1 MTFDLSTHER
11 LPGSLARMD
20 DRSTVIIGG
29 GIVGL
34 ATALAIHRRDPD
46 ASITVIEKESGPAAH
61 QTGRNS
67 GVIHAGVYYKP
78 GSEKAKMCTAG
89 REAMVEFA
97 KEHGIDHEV
106 CGKLV
111 VATEESER
119 GRMMDLA
126 DRCKANNVPV
136 QLLGPAE
143 MRDREPNVAGIAA
156 LWVSVTGIIDYGQ
169 VSWKMLDLLRAGG
182 VDVRFNEEVVGG
194 RSIGNDVTI
203 ETTRST
209 IHSSRLVNCGGLH
222 ADRIARTLGADAND
236 VRIIPFRGE
245 YFELEHSKSH
255 LVKGLIYPVP
265 DPQFPFLGVHLTRGI
280 NGHIHAGPNAV
291 LGFAREGYTWGA
303 INPKD
308 LAETL
313 VFPGFRKLA
322 AKQWRYGLSEMK
334 RSLHTPEFARSLQ
347 RLVPAVQLEDL
358 KPAPAGVRAQAVR
371 SDGSLVDDFLFRVSG
386 RGLHV
391 LNAPSPAATASL
403 AIGSAIADRLDEIS
417 DR

>member
-1 MTFDLSTHER
+1 MK
-11 LPGSLARMD
+11 
-20 DRSTVIIGG
+20 DRSTIVVGG

-34 ATALAIHRRDPD
+34 ATALAIHRRDRD
-46 ASITVIEKESGPAAH
+46 AAITVLEKEPGPAAH

-78 GSEKAKMCTAG
+78 GSEKARMCTAG

-97 KEHGIDHEV
+97 KEHGINHDV

-111 VATEESER
+111 VATQDSER
-119 GRMMDLA
+119 GRMLDLA
-126 DRCKANNVPV
+126 ERCKANGVPV
-136 QLLGPAE
+136 ELLGPSE

-169 VSWKMLDLLRAGG
+169 VAWKMLDLLRQGG
-182 VDVRFNEEVVGG
+182 VDVRFNEQVVAGSASG
-194 RSIGNDVTI
+194 ASVTV

-209 IHSSRLVNCGGLH
+209 IQSSRLVNCGGLH
-222 ADRIARTLGADAND
+222 ADRVARLLGAEAND

-245 YFELEHSKSH
+245 YYELDHTKTH

-265 DPQFPFLGVHLTRGI
+265 DPEFPFLGVHLTRGI

-291 LGFAREGYTWGA
+291 LGFAREGYTWGT
-303 INPKD
+303 IKPKD

-313 VFPGFRKLA
+313 AFPGFRKLA
-322 AKQWRYGLSEMK
+322 QKHWKYGLMEMK
-334 RSLHTPEFARSLQ
+334 RSLRIDEFARSLQ
-347 RLVPAVQLEDL
+347 RLVPAVEAKDL
-358 KPAPAGVRAQAVR
+358 RPAPAGVRAQAVR
-371 SDGSLVDDFLFRVSG
+371 SDGSLVDDFLFRTSG

-403 AIGSAIADRLDEIS
+403 AIGAAIANRLDEFK
-417 DR
+417 